1 MGETSALEELYIA
14 FAAKICTFLATYVG
28 DQPAQDMTHDIFLK
42 IWKRRRKFF
51 DGSRCKVDNLD
62 SYMFST
68 AKNAV
73 LDYYKH
79 HKIEKKYSETFI
91 ASNCEEHDS
100 APEER
105 MDSRSRIVV
114 IQKQIGRLPKQQRQ
128 VFSMHRN
135 EGKTYS
141 EIAKELGISEKTV
154 QYHISTV
161 LHKIRNIS

>member
-1 MGETSALEELYIA
+1 MEELYIA
-14 FAAKICTFLATYVG
+14 FSAKICAFIATYVG
-28 DQPAQDMTHDIFLK
+28 EDIAQDMTHDIFLK
-42 IWKRRRKFF
+42 IWKSRRKFF
-51 DGSRCKVDNLD
+51 EGDRCKVDDLD

-79 HKIEKKYSETFI
+79 HKVEKKYSDAFL
-91 ASNCEEHDS
+91 ASNSEEHDQDT
-100 APEER
+100 EGR
-105 MDSRSRIVV
+105 MDSRDRIVV

-135 EGKTYS
+135 ERKTYS

-161 LHKIRNIS
+161 LHKIKSIS